1 MLGNDIVG
9 QKGLFNLVGTLT
21 LGASGFGVITMNV
34 NQGLDYKVIC
44 IQTTQTSVLWSVIWG
59 TNTIQF
65 MASGQQNATTPP
77 YCKVSNVFGTAVLP
91 HRYVGPGYDYAPIF
105 PRGSSIVFNLRDDS
119 VSTNTVEIVV
129 EGIYDNWLGG

>member
-1 MLGNDIVG
+1 MLGNDLIG
-9 QKGLFNLVGTLT
+9 QKGLFNLVGTITLT
-21 LGASGFGVITMNV
+21 ASGFGIVTMNV

-44 IQTTQTSVLWSVIWG
+44 IQSVQTGNWSVIWG

-65 MASGQQNATTPP
+65 MASGQQTATTPP
-77 YCKVSNVFGTAVLP
+77 YCRYTNVFGTGVLP

-105 PRGSSIVFNLRDDS
+105 PRGSSIVFNLRDDTAQS
-119 VSTNTVEIVV
+119 NTVEIVI